1 MRNYLALA
9 IIFAGLTAQLKAQF
23 AQATPRPVQ
32 PAQSITAATR
42 PTAQPTTA
50 SAQPTTRTISGQV
63 TSQENGSPLEGVAV
77 WAKGDT
83 LPSGTMADG
92 MYYLPI
98 CDKDSILVVSLDGFQ
113 PQEIRL
119 TAASDYNVVLRRVQ
133 TPPAPAHPAPPAPA
147 PASAHPAPPAPPAHP
162 PFNPIGNWRAI
173 FQLKPGVEVP
183 ITFDIHAANSG
194 TLLAYFHNAEE
205 RFEGGWIHQ
214 TSDSLFIFLD
224 QFDNELAFRI
234 ADSGLT
240 GVLKKQDGT
249 GTPLPVTAQAGVN
262 YRFRDEGIKP
272 AGDISGTYDITF
284 HSENGK
290 EEKAVGLFRQQG
302 NTLKATFLRV
312 TGDSRYLEGIVEG
325 DHFYLSSFIGSG
337 PGYYTGSFTTDG
349 QLKGTVVGAH
359 GGQAFT
365 GIHNEKAALPD
376 AYTLT
381 NLKPGYSSFDFSFP
395 DANGQPVTLQDTKFR
410 NKVVIVTI
418 GGTWCPNCV
427 DETSFLASW
436 YAANKS
442 RGIEIVSI
450 QYERQTD
457 TAFVHKVLSRQREK
471 YNIGYTQ
478 VFGGLADKQGVA
490 NSLPSLNAFL
500 AFPTTIFIDKKGKVA
515 KIHTGYSGP
524 ATGIYY
530 QQFEKEFND
539 EVDELV
545 KQ

>member
-1 MRNYLALA
+1 MRNYLTLA
-9 IIFAGLTAQLKAQF
+9 IIFAGLAAQLKAQSAQQAQPTAQF
-23 AQATPRPVQ
+23 AQAT
-32 PAQSITAATR
+32 AR
-42 PTAQPTTA
+42 PTRFTPAP
-50 SAQPTTRTISGQV
+50 AQPTTRTISGQV

-119 TAASDYNVVLRRVQ
+119 TTASDYNIVLRKVQ
-133 TPPAPAHPAPPAPA
+133 TPPA
-147 PASAHPAPPAPPAHP
+147 P

-183 ITFDIHAANSG
+183 VTFDIRAADGG
-194 TLLAYFHNAEE
+194 TLVAYFHNAEE
-205 RFEGGWIHQ
+205 RFEGGWIQQ

-240 GVLKKQDGT
+240 GVLRRQDGT

-302 NTLKATFLRV
+302 NTLRATFLRV

-325 DHFYLSSFIGSG
+325 NHFYLSSYIGG
-337 PGYYTGSFTTDG
+337 TAPGYYTGSFTSDG
-349 QLKGTVVGAH
+349 QLEGTVVGAH

-381 NLKPGYSSFDFSFP
+381 YLKPGYSSFNFNFP
-395 DANGQPVTLQDTKFR
+395 DANGQSVTLQDTKFR
-410 NKVVIVTI
+410 NKVVIITI

-427 DETSFLASW
+427 DETSFLAPW
-436 YAANKS
+436 YVANKS

-545 KQ
+545 KK

>member
-1 MRNYLALA
+1 MRNYLAL
-9 IIFAGLTAQLKAQF
+9 ILVFAGLTAQLKAQF
-23 AQATPRPVQ
+23 AQATAQPAHPIAQ
-32 PAQSITAATR
+32 PAQL
-42 PTAQPTTA
+42 
-50 SAQPTTRTISGQV
+50 TTRTISGLV

-83 LPSGTMADG
+83 LPSGTQADG
-92 MYYLPI
+92 MYYLPVSNR
-98 CDKDSILVVSLDGFQ
+98 DSVLVFSLEGFQ

-119 TAASDYNVVLRRVQ
+119 TSAGEYNAVLRKRQVQ
-133 TPPAPAHPAPPAPA
+133 
-147 PASAHPAPPAPPAHP
+147 
-162 PFNPIGNWRAI
+162 PFNPIGNWRAV

-183 ITFDIHAANSG
+183 ITFDIQTAAGDS
-194 TLLAYFHNAEE
+194 LKAYFHNAEE
-205 RFEGGWIHQ
+205 RFDGGRIRQ
-214 TSDSLFIFLD
+214 TSDSLYIFLD

-234 ADSGLT
+234 DGSDLT

-262 YRFRDEGIKP
+262 YRFRDEGVKP
-272 AGDISGTYDITF
+272 VGNISGTYDITF
-284 HSENGK
+284 HSAGGK
-290 EEKAVGLFRQQG
+290 DEKAVGLFRQDG
-302 NTLKATFLRV
+302 STLKATFLRV
-312 TGDSRYLEGIVEG
+312 TGDSRYLEGIVER

-337 PGYYTGSFTTDG
+337 PGYYTGTFTTDG
-349 QLKGTVVGAH
+349 QLKGEVVGGH
-359 GGQAFT
+359 GGQDFT
-365 GIHNEKAALPD
+365 GIHDEKASLPD

-381 NLKPGYSSFDFSFP
+381 YLKPGYTSFDFRFP
-395 DANGQPVTLQDTKFR
+395 DVNGQFVTLQYKKFR

-427 DETSFLASW
+427 DETSFLSPW
-436 YAANKS
+436 YAANKG
-442 RGIEIVSI
+442 RGVEIVSI

-457 TAFVHKVLSRQREK
+457 TAFVRKVLSRQREK
-471 YNIGYTQ
+471 YNISYTQ

-524 ATGIYY
+524 ATGLYY

-539 EVDELV
+539 EVDELI
-545 KQ
+545 KK

>member
-1 MRNYLALA
+1 MRNYLELA
-9 IIFAGLTAQLKAQF
+9 IIFAGLTLQLKAQSAQQAQPTAQF
-23 AQATPRPVQ
+23 AQATPW
-32 PAQSITAATR
+32 PARFTPAAAR
-42 PTAQPTTA
+42 PTQAPITPV
-50 SAQPTTRTISGQV
+50 QPTTRTISGQV

-119 TAASDYNVVLRRVQ
+119 TAASDYNVVLRKVQ
-133 TPPAPAHPAPPAPA
+133 TPPAPPASAPAPPAPS
-147 PASAHPAPPAPPAHP
+147 ASRVLP
-162 PFNPIGNWRAI
+162 PFNPIGNWRAV

-183 ITFDIHAANSG
+183 ITFDIRTSAAD
-194 TLLAYFHNAEE
+194 TLKAYFHNAEE
-205 RFEGGWIHQ
+205 RFEGGWIRQ

-302 NTLKATFLRV
+302 NTLRATFLRV

-325 DHFYLSSFIGSG
+325 DHFYLSSYIGG
-337 PGYYTGSFTTDG
+337 AAPGYYTGSFTTDG
-349 QLKGTVVGAH
+349 QLEGNVVGAH

-381 NLKPGYSSFDFSFP
+381 YLKPGYSSFDFSFP
-395 DANGQPVTLQDTKFR
+395 DANGHPITLQATKFR

-427 DETSFLASW
+427 DETSFLAPW